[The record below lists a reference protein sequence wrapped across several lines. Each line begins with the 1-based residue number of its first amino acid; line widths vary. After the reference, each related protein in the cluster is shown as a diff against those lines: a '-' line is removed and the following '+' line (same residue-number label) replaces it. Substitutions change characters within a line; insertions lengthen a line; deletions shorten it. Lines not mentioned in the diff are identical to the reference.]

1 MSARQTGKRQTS
13 KINILDAAIEV
24 VSELG
29 TGSLTI
35 EAVAERS
42 GFSKGGVLYN
52 FATKDALM
60 EGMIQLLSE
69 RYGEEVERSRQDHQ
83 ASESP
88 TLAAMIDV
96 AECWLPKKNSIS
108 RAVLITH
115 VNSPGFCEP
124 FLKLKHALKEQIRAE
139 MKDLAKAL
147 AIWASLEGLHLSAA
161 HGLMSFSPEEQ
172 QAIFA
177 ELRSRL
183 RMPARQ

>member
-1 MSARQTGKRQTS
+1 MSARQAGKRQTS
-13 KINILDAAIEV
+13 KNEILDAAIEV

-35 EAVAERS
+35 DAVAEKS

-69 RYGEEVERSRQDHQ
+69 RYGEEVERRRRDHQ
-83 ASESP
+83 DSESP
-88 TLAAMIDV
+88 TLSAMIEV
-96 AECWLPKKNSIS
+96 AECWLPEKNSIS
-108 RAVLITH
+108 RAVLISH

-139 MKDLAKAL
+139 VKDLAKAL
-147 AIWASLEGLHLSAA
+147 AIWASLEGLHFSAA
-161 HGLMSFSPEEQ
+161 HGLMSYSPEEQ
-172 QAIFA
+172 RAIFA

-183 RMPARQ
+183 SASA